1 MKELIELSFAVAVT
15 SLAISIFVFI
25 IITSNH
31 VCHKWV
37 GPLITGDDM
46 AAIFTLCEGR

>member
-1 MKELIELSFAVAVT
+1 MTKTTEVLFATAVT
-15 SLAISIFVFI
+15 SIAISIFVFI

-37 GPLITGDDM
+37 GPLITGEDM

>member
-1 MKELIELSFAVAVT
+1 MTKSKEVLFATMVT
-15 SLAISIFVFI
+15 SLAISIFVVI

-37 GPLITGDDM
+37 GPLITGDDV